1 MVLAFLRVAVIG
13 FLVATVA
20 YVVVSIWSRQVRRRK
35 LRRDWEDEGRPGDR
49 RDYVE
54 KGLDEYDDSFR
65 RKLILLIYIV
75 PVLVVAFI
83 IYAVNFM

>member
-1 MVLAFLRVAVIG
+1 MIFAFLRLA
-13 FLVATVA
+13 LVAFVLLTIA
-20 YVVVSIWSRQVRRRK
+20 YGIVSLWSRQMRRRK
-35 LRRDWEDEGRPGDR
+35 LRKEWEAEGRPGDR

-83 IYAVNFM
+83 VYAVNFM

>member
-35 LRRDWEDEGRPGDR
+35 LREDWEEEGRPGDR

-54 KGLDEYDDSFR
+54 KGLDDYDDSFR
-65 RKLILLIYIV
+65 RKLILLIYLV
-75 PVLVVAFI
+75 PVAVVVFI